1 MKVIL
6 KEDIKKIGIMGQTV
20 TVADG
25 FARNYL
31 VPKGLAVQANI
42 KNMKSLEHAKKV
54 IQEKAKKT
62 KTSVQDFADR
72 LSKITLVIKAKAGEE
87 GKLFGSV
94 TTMDIAEQ
102 LKNEGI
108 EIDKKKID
116 LEDTIKEI
124 GDYDI
129 EIRLYKDVKCTVK
142 VVVEPDKKQAEDE
155 EKLTPSKSP
164 SEN

>member
-6 KEDIKKIGIMGQTV
+6 KEDIKKIGSMGQIV

-54 IQEKAKKT
+54 IQEKSKKM

-108 EIDKKKID
+108 EIDKKKISLD
-116 LEDTIKEI
+116 EPIKRIGTYAVSVRLHPEIDTQIN
-124 GDYDI
+124 
-129 EIRLYKDVKCTVK
+129 LQ
-142 VVVEPDKKQAEDE
+142 VVEE
-155 EKLTPSKSP
+155 
-164 SEN
+164 

>member
-6 KEDIKKIGIMGQTV
+6 KEDVKKIGSMGQIV

-31 VPKGLAVQANI
+31 VPKGLAVEANI
-42 KNMKSLEHAKKV
+42 KNMKSLEHAKRV
-54 IQEKAKKT
+54 IQEKAKKV
-62 KTSVQDFADR
+62 KASVQDFADR
-72 LSKITLVIKAKAGEE
+72 LSQISLVIKAKAGEE

-108 EIDKKKID
+108 EIDKKKISLD
-116 LEDTIKEI
+116 EPIKRIGTYAVSVRLHPEVDTQIN
-124 GDYDI
+124 
-129 EIRLYKDVKCTVK
+129 LQ
-142 VVVEPDKKQAEDE
+142 VVEE
-155 EKLTPSKSP
+155 
-164 SEN
+164 

>member
-6 KEDIKKIGIMGQTV
+6 KEDIKKIGSMGQIV

-31 VPKGLAVQANI
+31 VPKGLAVEANI

-54 IQEKAKKT
+54 IQEKSKKM

-108 EIDKKKID
+108 EIDKKKISLD
-116 LEDTIKEI
+116 EPIKRIGTYAVSVRLHPEIDTQIN
-124 GDYDI
+124 
-129 EIRLYKDVKCTVK
+129 LQ
-142 VVVEPDKKQAEDE
+142 VVEE
-155 EKLTPSKSP
+155 
-164 SEN
+164 

>member
-6 KEDIKKIGIMGQTV
+6 KEDIKKIGSMGQIV

-31 VPKGLAVQANI
+31 VPKGLAVEANI

-54 IQEKAKKT
+54 IQEKSKKM
-62 KTSVQDFADR
+62 KASVQDFADR

-108 EIDKKKID
+108 EIDKKKISLD
-116 LEDTIKEI
+116 EPIKRIGTYAVSVRLHPEIDTQIN
-124 GDYDI
+124 
-129 EIRLYKDVKCTVK
+129 LQ
-142 VVVEPDKKQAEDE
+142 VVEE
-155 EKLTPSKSP
+155 
-164 SEN
+164 